1 MNKLRPTAE
10 QPSRTTVNRTAAIR
24 SLGPVYC
31 YFVIAG
37 LCTVMLGPLL
47 PILMAHW
54 QIQDAKAGT
63 LFTAYFTGNF
73 VGAWFATRN
82 LRSSLVYGAALSGVA
97 CLSLARL
104 NFNAAH
110 IALFCMGLGLGA
122 GLTAGNVIVGTVIPA
137 ARTRLLTLLNVAWGV
152 GAISCSLLL
161 RLSLHAGISSFFFAT
176 AFCLVFSALVSTAI
190 PRSANPPSPP
200 DAYSPED
207 SHTVPTFALLA
218 FACAIALY
226 VGIENALGGW
236 LPSYAIRSNP
246 SLHATSIALYFWTAE
261 LIGRLVVSTLLPFL
275 PEAILFR
282 ISLGML
288 ILLEVLL
295 SAVSHPSATQVV
307 GLVILAALAL
317 APLFPLIVSFML
329 ARTGSQTRL
338 GPLFATASLGGA
350 SLPWLTGV
358 ISTHFHGLHAGL
370 FVPATAAVFLLL
382 LSTAIITKKAPP
394 SSSCA
399 EV

>member
-1 MNKLRPTAE
+1 MNTLFPAAQ
-10 QPSRTTVNRTAAIR
+10 QPSRTTMDRAAAVR

-31 YFVIAG
+31 YFLIAG

-47 PILMAHW
+47 PILIAHW
-54 QIQDAKAGT
+54 QIPDAKAGT
-63 LFTAYFTGNF
+63 LFAAFFTGNF
-73 VGAWFATRN
+73 VGAWFATHN

-137 ARTRLLTLLNVAWGV
+137 ARTRLLTLLNVAWGI

-161 RLSLHAGISSFFFAT
+161 RLSLPVGISRFFFAT
-176 AFCLVFSALVSTAI
+176 AVCLVCSALISTAI
-190 PRSANPPSPP
+190 PHSANPPSH
-200 DAYSPED
+200 PEAHSRKD
-207 SHTVPTFALLA
+207 NPVPTFSLLA
-218 FACAIALY
+218 FASAIALY

-246 SLHATSIALYFWTAE
+246 SLHATSIAIYFWTAE
-261 LIGRLVVSTLLPFL
+261 LIGRLVVSALLTFL
-275 PEAILFR
+275 PEALLFR
-282 ISLGML
+282 ISVSML
-288 ILLEVLL
+288 ILVEILL
-295 SAVSHPSATQVV
+295 SVISNPSATQVV
-307 GLVILAALAL
+307 GLVVLAALAL
-317 APLFPLIVSFML
+317 SPLFPLIVSFML
-329 ARTGSQTRL
+329 ARTGNQTRL

-350 SLPWLTGV
+350 CLPWLTGV

-370 FVPATAAVFLLL
+370 FVPAIAAVCLLL
-382 LSTAIITKKAPP
+382 LSTALITKKTL
-394 SSSCA
+394 SSTTPA
-399 EV
+399 HRI

>member
-1 MNKLRPTAE
+1 MNEVHPAA
-10 QPSRTTVNRTAAIR
+10 QQSSRTTVDRTVAIR
-24 SLGPVYC
+24 TLGPVYC
-31 YFVIAG
+31 YFLVAG

-47 PILMAHW
+47 PILIAHW

-63 LFTAYFTGNF
+63 LFTAFFTGNF

-82 LRSSLVYGAALSGVA
+82 LRSSLVYGAALSGLA

-104 NFNAAH
+104 NFNAAD

-122 GLTAGNVIVGTVIPA
+122 ALTAGNVIVGTAIPA
-137 ARTRLLTLLNVAWGV
+137 ARTRLLTLLNVAWGI

-161 RLSLHAGISSFFFAT
+161 RLSLPAGISRFFIST
-176 AFCLVFSALVSTAI
+176 AFCLVFSALISTAI
-190 PRSANPPSPP
+190 PHSASLPSRRETH
-200 DAYSPED
+200 SPKNNQP
-207 SHTVPTFALLA
+207 VPTFVLLA
-218 FACAIALY
+218 FASAIALY

-261 LIGRLVVSTLLPFL
+261 LIGRLVVSALLIFL

-288 ILLEVLL
+288 ILVEVLL
-295 SAVSHPSATQVV
+295 SAVSNPSTTQVI
-307 GLVILAALAL
+307 GLVVLAALAL

-329 ARTGSQTRL
+329 ARTGNQTRL

-350 SLPWLTGV
+350 SLPWLTGA
-358 ISTHFHGLHAGL
+358 ISTHFHGLRAGL
-370 FVPATAAVFLLL
+370 FVPATAAVCLLL
-382 LSTAIITKKAPP
+382 LSTSITKRPVFRP
-394 SSSCA
+394 N
-399 EV
+399 